1 MRIKAD
7 LTLLLVALIWG
18 SAFAA
23 QRIIGQM
30 GNVFLFNGLRFLL
43 GALLLLPFL
52 RGKST
57 LPRTGWKWVFA
68 AGTVL
73 FIASALQQ
81 AGLVY
86 TTAGNAGFIT
96 SLYVVLVPIV
106 LFIGWKERPFW
117 TQLIAVILAI
127 FGGYLLSTGGDFHIQ
142 PGDLLELIGALFWA
156 LHVVMLGKFASRYDA
171 LLFSAGQFLVSGL
184 FNLGVGAFIETI
196 PFAQIWPFIGAV
208 VYTAVFSVGVGYTL
222 QVWAQRHTPPTDA
235 AILLSLEAVFAV
247 LFGWL
252 LLGEILSTIQAL
264 GCGLIFVAVLLAQI
278 QFGGKAEANRF

>member
-1 MRIKAD
+1 MRLKAD
-7 LTLLLVALIWG
+7 LTLLLVALVWG

-23 QRIIGQM
+23 QRIIGEM

-43 GALLLLPFL
+43 GALLLWPFL
-52 RGKST
+52 RGKPGLDRS
-57 LPRTGWKWVFA
+57 GWKWVFV

-73 FIASALQQ
+73 FVASALQQ

-106 LFIGWKERPFW
+106 LFFGWKERPFW
-117 TQLIAVILAI
+117 TQIVAVFLAI
-127 FGGYLLSTGGDFHIQ
+127 AGGYLLSTGGEFHIQ
-142 PGDLLELIGALFWA
+142 PGDLLELAGALFWA
-156 LHVVMLGKFASRYDA
+156 FHVVVLGKFASRYDA
-171 LLFSAGQFLVSGL
+171 LRFSAGQFLVSGML
-184 FNLGVGAFIETI
+184 NLGVGAFTETI
-196 PFAQIWPFIGAV
+196 PMAKIWLFVGALL
-208 VYTAVFSVGVGYTL
+208 YTAIFSVGVGYTL

-252 LLGEILSTIQAL
+252 VLGEVLSPIQAL

-278 QFGGKAEANRF
+278 QIGRR

>member
-1 MRIKAD
+1 MRLKAD
-7 LTLLLVALIWG
+7 LTLLFVSIIWG

-23 QRIIGQM
+23 QRVIGEM

-43 GALLLLPFL
+43 GALLLWPFL
-52 RGKST
+52 RGKSS
-57 LPRTGWKWVFA
+57 LGRPGWKWVFI

-81 AGLVY
+81 AGLMF

-106 LFIGWKERPFW
+106 LFFGWKERPFW
-117 TQLIAVILAI
+117 TQIVAVFLAI
-127 FGGYLLSTGGDFHIQ
+127 GGGYLLSTGGEFHIQ
-142 PGDLLELIGALFWA
+142 PGDLLELAGAFFWA
-156 LHVVMLGKFASRYDA
+156 FHVVMLGKFASRYDA
-171 LLFSAGQFLVSGL
+171 LRFSAGQFLVSGVL
-184 FNLGVGAFIETI
+184 NIGVGAFTETI
-196 PFAQIWPFIGAV
+196 PMAQIWLFAGAV
-208 VYTAVFSVGVGYTL
+208 LYTAIFSVAVGYTL

-252 LLGEILSTIQAL
+252 LLGEVLSPVQAI
-264 GCGLIFVAVLLAQI
+264 GCGLIFIAVLLAQI
-278 QFGGKAEANRF
+278 RFGRNSLF